1 MQTCQLCIGHSIIG
15 PWRLTD
21 NYMASFPETF
31 RFGEF
36 AGSLLWLVFWIIVI
50 VTLVGLPLI
59 FIVLFYVPLPEIDGE
74 VLTPYLF
81 LTSIL
86 YPQSMVPVIETLL
99 DSTLF
104 KVAVFPGFTYG
115 ALIAAATI
123 FIERKFLA
131 KMQLIVG
138 PLYAGKI
145 EGILQLM
152 ADGLKLLS
160 KEIIVPSGADK
171 IIFWA
176 APIAFVATAAAV
188 IAVIPA
194 APGWVV
200 ADIDVG
206 LLAVFAILGFFPLI
220 ALLFSWASNSKYPFI
235 GGLRALHQMIAF
247 EIPFILSALSV
258 VLLSGTLNLTDVVES
273 QIQSYWFILFLP
285 ISAFVFYISS
295 LAELERVP
303 FDLPEAEAEIV
314 AGWLT
319 ETSGMIYGLIQLGTY
334 IKLYALAALFVV
346 LFLGGWAGPQIFPAQ
361 IMPESEETIIPV
373 IYDATI
379 ANAIFWFT
387 LKTFGIILLMLL
399 PRGISPRIRIDI
411 LLHTGWYKLIVLAFI
426 NMFIDVA
433 LIYGGVLGPGGLL
446 VR

>member
-1 MQTCQLCIGHSIIG
+1 
-15 PWRLTD
+15 
-21 NYMASFPETF
+21 MASYPQNF

-36 AGSLLWLVFWIIVI
+36 VGSLIWLIFWVLVI
-50 VTLVGLPLI
+50 VAVVVLPLI
-59 FIVLFYVPLPEIDGE
+59 FIILFYVPLPEVNGK

-86 YPQSMVPVIETLL
+86 YPQSAIPVIATLL
-99 DSTLF
+99 NTMLF

-115 ALIAAATI
+115 AIIAAATI

-131 KMQLIVG
+131 KMQLRVG

-145 EGILQLM
+145 EGILQLI
-152 ADGLKLLS
+152 ADGLKLVS

-171 IIFWA
+171 AIFWA
-176 APIAFVATAAAV
+176 APIAYVATAAAV
-188 IAVIPA
+188 VALIPA
-194 APGWVV
+194 GPGWVV

-235 GGLRALHQMIAF
+235 GGLRALHQMVAF

-258 VLLSGTLNLTDVVES
+258 VILAGSLNLTDIALA
-273 QIQSYWFILFLP
+273 QKAFWFILFLP

-295 LAELERVP
+295 LAELERIP

-319 ETSGMIYGLIQLGTY
+319 ETSGMIYGLIQLGSY
-334 IKLYALAALFVV
+334 IKTYALAALFVV
-346 LFLGGWAGPQIFPAQ
+346 LFLGGWAGPQIFPT
-361 IMPESEETIIPV
+361 ELIPGYTGPR
-373 IYDATI
+373 IYDATV

-387 LKTFGIILLMLL
+387 IKTFGMIMLMLL

-426 NMFIDVA
+426 NMFIALA
-433 LIYGGVLGPGGLL
+433 LIYGGILGPGGLL
-446 VR
+446 V

>member
-1 MQTCQLCIGHSIIG
+1 
-15 PWRLTD
+15 
-21 NYMASFPETF
+21 MATAPRDF
-31 RFGEF
+31 RFGNF
-36 AGSLLWLVFWIIVI
+36 VGSLLWLIFWILIIVA
-50 VTLVGLPLI
+50 LVGLPII
-59 FIVLFYVPLPEIDGE
+59 FIILFYVPLPPVNGE

-81 LTSIL
+81 LSMMVDPTRTLPIIKFLIHTSIFR
-86 YPQSMVPVIETLL
+86 I
-99 DSTLF
+99 
-104 KVAVFPGFTYG
+104 AVFPGFTYA
-115 ALIAAATI
+115 ALLAAATI

-131 KMQLIVG
+131 KMQLRVG

-145 EGILQLM
+145 EGILQLA
-152 ADGLKLLS
+152 ADGLKLIS

-171 IIFWA
+171 PIFWI
-176 APIAFVATAAAV
+176 APIAFVAISAALAALV
-188 IAVIPA
+188 PV
-194 APGWVV
+194 APGWV
-200 ADIDVG
+200 AANLDVG
-206 LLAVFAILGFFPLI
+206 LIAVFAILGFFPLV

-258 VLLSGTLNLTDVVES
+258 VILAGSLNLTDIALA
-273 QIQSYWFILFLP
+273 QKAFWFILFLP

-346 LFLGGWAGPQIFPAQ
+346 LFLGGWAGPQIFPQ
-361 IMPESEETIIPV
+361 EIIPGYTGV
-373 IYDATI
+373 KIYNPVTV
-379 ANAIFWFT
+379 NAIFWFT
-387 LKTFGIILLMLL
+387 LKTIGIILLMLL
-399 PRGISPRIRIDI
+399 PRGINPRIRIDI

-426 NMFIDVA
+426 NVFISLA
-433 LIYGGVLGPGGLL
+433 LVYSGVIGPGGALTQ
-446 VR
+446 

>member
-1 MQTCQLCIGHSIIG
+1 
-15 PWRLTD
+15 
-21 NYMASFPETF
+21 MASYPQDV
-31 RFGEF
+31 RFGGF
-36 AGSLLWLVFWIIVI
+36 VGSLIWLIFWILVI
-50 VTLVGLPLI
+50 VALVGLPLI
-59 FIVLFYVPLPEIDGE
+59 FIILFYVPLPEIDGK

-86 YPQSMVPVIETLL
+86 YPQSAIPLIGTLIHG
-99 DSTLF
+99 TLF
-104 KVAVFPGFTYG
+104 KVAVFPGFTYA

-131 KMQLIVG
+131 KMQLRVG

-145 EGILQLM
+145 EGILQLI
-152 ADGLKLLS
+152 ADGLKLIS
-160 KEIIVPSGADK
+160 KEIIIPSGADK
-171 IIFWA
+171 LIFWA
-176 APIAFVATAAAV
+176 APIAYVATAAAV
-188 IAVIPA
+188 VALIPA
-194 APGWVV
+194 GPGWVV

-235 GGLRALHQMIAF
+235 GGLRALHQLIAF
-247 EIPFILSALSV
+247 EIPFLISALSV
-258 VLLSGTLNLTDVVES
+258 VLLSGTLNLTEVVES
-273 QIQSYWFILFLP
+273 QIQSYWFIFFLP

-295 LAELERVP
+295 LAELERIP
-303 FDLPEAEAEIV
+303 FDLPEAESEIV

-319 ETSGMIYGLIQLGTY
+319 ETSGMIYGLLQLGSY
-334 IKLYALAALFVV
+334 IKTYALAALFVI
-346 LFLGGWAGPQIFPAQ
+346 LFLGGWAGPQIFPTE
-361 IMPESEETIIPV
+361 IMPASVDAIIP
-373 IYDATI
+373 IGTLYDATV

-387 LKTFGIILLMLL
+387 LKTFGVIMLMLL

-426 NMFIDVA
+426 NMFIALA